1 MKERGEEDMAI
12 YHLEAKVVSR
22 GAGRSAV
29 AASAYLSCSRLYNDY
44 DGIQHDYTK
53 KQGLVWQQIFLPEYA
68 PQEWQDR
75 EKLWNAVEEVET
87 AKDSRLAREFVVALP
102 IELNREEQ
110 IELLQEF
117 VREQFVA
124 DGMCADAA
132 IHDTDGHNPH
142 AHILLTVRPLDEQGK
157 WQYKTE
163 KEYLCMRNGEER
175 GFTAAEFKTAQNE
188 GWEKQYPYKVGKKKV
203 YMTPSAAEA
212 QGLVRADKHPKST
225 RYGRQ
230 NPISERWNSEEQLA
244 AWRAAWA
251 DVSNRHLER
260 AGREERIDHRS
271 NAARGLD
278 EIPTIHEGAAAQ
290 TLERKGIISDRC
302 ELNRQ
307 IRADNALLRE
317 LKAAARKLAQAVKNT
332 LPSIA
337 EAMEKLRADM
347 IVFRYQLRHIGRG
360 RQRMK
365 DYIHA
370 VQPKLVRYTEL
381 VQEIRSKSKER
392 KSLLAEKKETPFYLI
407 PKQHE
412 LSRRIAELTEELE
425 ELKSEKDMLLH
436 SLECTDDAGIAA
448 VKKDIPTMEAALKK
462 LVQQEEKYT
471 AELNNALQQYA
482 ELKEQSAEFAPDEL
496 QDARLTLRPAMERSA
511 VDRVQ
516 SAYGDKYDPL
526 MMYDGKRDVADLL
539 NEEIK
544 VQSVREFLRKKQQQK
559 PQGERSPKQ
568 AHREQER

>member
-1 MKERGEEDMAI
+1 MAI

-53 KQGLVWQQIFLPEYA
+53 KQGLVWQEVFLPEYA
-68 PQEWQDR
+68 PQEWKDR
-75 EKLWNAVEEVET
+75 EQLWNAVEKVET

-102 IELNREEQ
+102 MELSREEQ

-117 VREQFVA
+117 IQEQFLS

-163 KEYLCMRNGEER
+163 KEYLCMKNSEER
-175 GFTAAEFKTAQNE
+175 GFTAAEFRAAQNE

-230 NPISERWNSEEQLA
+230 NPISERWNSEEQLVS
-244 AWRAAWA
+244 WRAAWA
-251 DVSNRHLER
+251 DMSNRYLER

-271 NAARGLD
+271 NAARGID

-290 TLERKGIISDRC
+290 ALERRGIISDRC

-307 IRADNALLRE
+307 IKADNTLLRE
-317 LKAAARKLAQAVKNT
+317 LRAEVKKLAALVARAV
-332 LPSIA
+332 PAIA
-337 EAMEKLRADM
+337 EGLEKLRSLVL
-347 IVFRYQLRHIGRG
+347 IFCYQLSHIRSGKSHI
-360 RQRMK
+360 QK
-365 DYIHA
+365 SLA
-370 VQPKLVRYTEL
+370 VWKPEMERYAGL
-381 VQEIRSKSKER
+381 VQQIKEKSKER
-392 KSLLAEKKETPFYLI
+392 KALVAEKKELPIYHVKRHKTLAV
-407 PKQHE
+407 H
-412 LSRRIAELTEELE
+412 IAELTEDLE
-425 ELKSEKDMLLH
+425 ELRSEKALL
-436 SLECTDDAGIAA
+436 LQKFEYAEDAGAEA
-448 VKKDIPTMEAALKK
+448 FRKDIATMEAGLKK
-462 LVQQEEKYT
+462 LEAQEQKY
-471 AELNNALQQYA
+471 
-482 ELKEQSAEFAPDEL
+482 SDEL
-496 QDARLTLRPAMERSA
+496 DKVLAEYADLKSQAADFDPMELYAARQAIRLTQEKAAERQLKDSNFMQEKPSL
-511 VDRVQ
+511 V
-516 SAYGDKYDPL
+516 
-526 MMYDGKRDVADLL
+526 MLL
-539 NEEIK
+539 NAKQEASRLLGGDAEERQARQMIMQRRSTEQLK
-544 VQSVREFLRKKQQQK
+544 RSHLKTDRCKI
-559 PQGERSPKQ
+559 ER
-568 AHREQER
+568 

>member
-1 MKERGEEDMAI
+1 MAI
-12 YHLEAKVVSR
+12 YHLEAKVVGR

-53 KQGLVWQQIFLPEYA
+53 KQGLVWQEVFLPEYA

-102 IELNREEQ
+102 IELSREQQ
-110 IELLQEF
+110 IELLQDF
-117 VREQFVA
+117 IREQFVS

-142 AHILLTVRPLDEQGK
+142 AHILLTVRPLDERGK

-175 GFTAAEFKTAQNE
+175 GFTAAEFKSAQND

-212 QGLVRADKHPKST
+212 QELIRADKHPKST

-230 NPISERWNSEEQLA
+230 NPISERWNSEEQLVS
-244 AWRAAWA
+244 WRVAWA
-251 DVSNRHLER
+251 DVTNRYLES

-278 EIPTIHEGAAAQ
+278 EIPTIHEGVTVQA
-290 TLERKGIISDRC
+290 LERKGIVSDRC

-317 LKAAARKLAQAVKNT
+317 LKAEIKKLAALVART
-332 LPSIA
+332 VPAIA
-337 EAMEKLRADM
+337 EGLEKLRSRVL
-347 IVFRYQLRHIGRG
+347 IFCYQLSHIRNGKSHI
-360 RQRMK
+360 QK
-365 DYIHA
+365 SLA
-370 VQPKLVRYTEL
+370 VWKPELERYTGL
-381 VQEIRSKSKER
+381 VQQIKEKSKER
-392 KSLLAEKKETPFYLI
+392 ITLVAEKKALPIYHVKRHKAL
-407 PKQHE
+407 PV
-412 LSRRIAELTEELE
+412 RIAELTEDLE
-425 ELKSEKDMLLH
+425 ELRSEKALLFQK
-436 SLECTDDAGIAA
+436 LEYAEDAGAEEFR
-448 VKKDIPTMEAALKK
+448 KDIATMEAGLKK
-462 LVQQEEKYT
+462 LEAQEQRYS
-471 AELNNALQQYA
+471 AELDKALAEYA
-482 ELKEQSAEFAPDEL
+482 ELKAQASDFDSVEL
-496 QDARLTLRPAMERSA
+496 YQARQVLRPAQEKAAERQLEETLQKKPSLIMLLSA
-511 VDRVQ
+511 KQEVSRLLGEDTEERQARQMVIRRQ
-516 SAYGDKYDPL
+516 RSDP
-526 MMYDGKRDVADLL
+526 
-539 NEEIK
+539 
-544 VQSVREFLRKKQQQK
+544 QK
-559 PQGERSPKQ
+559 PKHFQR
-568 AHREQER
+568 

>member
-1 MKERGEEDMAI
+1 MAI
-12 YHLEAKVVSR
+12 YHLEAKVVGR

-53 KQGLVWQQIFLPEYA
+53 KQGLVWQEVFLPEYA

-102 IELNREEQ
+102 IELSREQQ
-110 IELLQEF
+110 IELLQDF
-117 VREQFVA
+117 IREQFVS

-175 GFTAAEFKTAQNE
+175 GFTAAEFKSAQND

-212 QGLVRADKHPKST
+212 QDLIRADKHPKST

-230 NPISERWNSEEQLA
+230 NPISERWNSEEQLVS
-244 AWRAAWA
+244 WRVAWA
-251 DVSNRHLER
+251 DVTNRYLES

-278 EIPTIHEGAAAQ
+278 EIPTIHEGVTVQA
-290 TLERKGIISDRC
+290 LERKGIVSDRC
-302 ELNRQ
+302 EMNRQ

-317 LKAAARKLAQAVKNT
+317 LKAEIKKLAALVART
-332 LPSIA
+332 VPAIA
-337 EAMEKLRADM
+337 EGLERLRSRVL
-347 IVFRYQLRHIGRG
+347 IFCYQLSHIRNGKSHI
-360 RQRMK
+360 QK
-365 DYIHA
+365 SLA
-370 VQPKLVRYTEL
+370 VWKPELERYTGL
-381 VQEIRSKSKER
+381 VQQIKEKSKER
-392 KSLLAEKKETPFYLI
+392 KTLVAEKKALPIYHVKRHKALAV
-407 PKQHE
+407 
-412 LSRRIAELTEELE
+412 RIAELTEDLE
-425 ELKSEKDMLLH
+425 ELRSEKALLFQK
-436 SLECTDDAGIAA
+436 LEYAEDAGAEEFR
-448 VKKDIPTMEAALKK
+448 KDIATMEAGLKK
-462 LVQQEEKYT
+462 LEAQEQRYS
-471 AELNNALQQYA
+471 AELDKALAEYA
-482 ELKEQSAEFAPDEL
+482 ELKAQASDFDSVEL
-496 QDARLTLRPAMERSA
+496 YQARQVLRPAREKAAERQLEETLQKKPSLIMLLSA
-511 VDRVQ
+511 KQEVSRLLGEDTEERQARQMVIRRQ
-516 SAYGDKYDPL
+516 RSDP
-526 MMYDGKRDVADLL
+526 
-539 NEEIK
+539 
-544 VQSVREFLRKKQQQK
+544 QK
-559 PQGERSPKQ
+559 PKHFQR
-568 AHREQER
+568 

>member
-1 MKERGEEDMAI
+1 MAI
-12 YHLEAKVVSR
+12 YHLEAKVVGR

-53 KQGLVWQQIFLPEYA
+53 KQGLVWQEVFLPEYA

-102 IELNREEQ
+102 IELSREQQ
-110 IELLQEF
+110 IELLQDF
-117 VREQFVA
+117 IREQFVS

-142 AHILLTVRPLDEQGK
+142 AHILLTVRPLDERGK

-175 GFTAAEFKTAQNE
+175 GFTAAEFKSAQND

-212 QGLVRADKHPKST
+212 QELIRADKHPKST

-230 NPISERWNSEEQLA
+230 NPISERWNSEEQLVS
-244 AWRAAWA
+244 WRVAWA
-251 DVSNRHLER
+251 DVTNRYLES

-278 EIPTIHEGAAAQ
+278 EIPTIHEGVTAQ
-290 TLERKGIISDRC
+290 ALERKGIVSDRC

-317 LKAAARKLAQAVKNT
+317 LKAEIKKLAALVART
-332 LPSIA
+332 VPAIA
-337 EAMEKLRADM
+337 EGLEKLRSRVL
-347 IVFRYQLRHIGRG
+347 IFCYQLSHIRNGKSHI
-360 RQRMK
+360 QK
-365 DYIHA
+365 SLA
-370 VQPKLVRYTEL
+370 VWKPELERYTGL
-381 VQEIRSKSKER
+381 VQQIKEKSKER
-392 KSLLAEKKETPFYLI
+392 ITLVAEKKALPIYHVKRHKALAV
-407 PKQHE
+407 
-412 LSRRIAELTEELE
+412 RIAELTEDLE
-425 ELKSEKDMLLH
+425 ELRSEKALLFQK
-436 SLECTDDAGIAA
+436 LEYAEDAGAEEFR
-448 VKKDIPTMEAALKK
+448 KDIATMEAGLKK
-462 LVQQEEKYT
+462 LEAQEQRYS
-471 AELNNALQQYA
+471 AELDKALAEYA
-482 ELKEQSAEFAPDEL
+482 ELKAQASDFDSVEL
-496 QDARLTLRPAMERSA
+496 YQARQVLRPAQEKAAERQLEETLQKKPSLIMLLSA
-511 VDRVQ
+511 KQEVSRLLGEDTEERQARQMVIRRQ
-516 SAYGDKYDPL
+516 RSDP
-526 MMYDGKRDVADLL
+526 
-539 NEEIK
+539 
-544 VQSVREFLRKKQQQK
+544 QK
-559 PQGERSPKQ
+559 PKHFQR
-568 AHREQER
+568 